1 MYKKKTGGTSLSNVF
16 KVKVIETSMSKY
28 AMHVYRHMQF
38 ECHNLNI
45 VREISIIDP
54 VQVKKS
60 SSITIRR
67 NDREVVDLYTQD
79 NANGLH

>member
-1 MYKKKTGGTSLSNVF
+1 
-16 KVKVIETSMSKY
+16 
-28 AMHVYRHMQF
+28 MHVYRHMQF

-79 NANGLH
+79 NVNGLH